1 MKRSQLESR
10 EQMTYAEPERR
21 VVEVIHAKVRI
32 TSLKKSINN
41 LAQSHRNCFTS

>member
-21 VVEVIHAKVRI
+21 IVEVQRSKVSFPI
-32 TSLKKSINN
+32 LV
-41 LAQSHRNCFTS
+41 AQNQR